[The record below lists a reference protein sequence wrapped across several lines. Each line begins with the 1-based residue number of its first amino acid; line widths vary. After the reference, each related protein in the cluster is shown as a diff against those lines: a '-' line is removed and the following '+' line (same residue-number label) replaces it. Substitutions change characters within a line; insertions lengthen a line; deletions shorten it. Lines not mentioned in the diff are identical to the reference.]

1 MIYCT
6 PYALYTVLI
15 SIMQH
20 IQWKLKVKVKICI
33 EKRCILALIRR
44 LFYFHS
50 PVGTICLLGSLEY
63 LGPSPTIDPILETMN
78 TSSSDILS
86 T

>member
-1 MIYCT
+1 MTYCT
-6 PYALYTVLI
+6 QYALYTVLI

-33 EKRCILALIRR
+33 EKRCILALIRL

-50 PVGTICLLGSLEY
+50 PVGTIFLLGYLEY
-63 LGPSPTIDPILETMN
+63 LGPQSHYRPHTGENEYFKL
-78 TSSSDILS
+78 
-86 T
+86 